1 MKNLLILLALFS
13 TMAFA
18 KKTILLTKD
27 NHVLMDKPFNI
38 TSVSTVQYE
47 LLNLIKNKSMEEV
60 YLVLNSP
67 GGSVSAGNLLIDFIK
82 SLDVKVH
89 TITIFSASMAYNTV
103 QQLGKRYILP
113 SGILMSHR
121 ARMSGLG
128 GQFPGELNK
137 RLGLYMDIVE
147 VMSKKAAKRVGIT
160 YKEYSDLIHDELW
173 LTSNKAVALGHAD
186 EIANIKCHSDLN
198 ELVESEYNTFFGV
211 IKFKKSKCPLM
222 VGPVDVKGSA
232 KAIQSFMNKQKLMYK
247 GYFFRP

>member
-1 MKNLLILLALFS
+1 MKNLLLILTLFS

-47 LLNLIKNKSMEEV
+47 LLNLIKNKSMEEI

-67 GGSVSAGNLLIDFIK
+67 GGSVFAGNLLIDFIK

-121 ARMSGLG
+121 ARMTGLG
-128 GQFPGELNK
+128 GQFLGELNK

-147 VMSKKAAKRVGIT
+147 DMSKKAAQRVGVS
-160 YKEYSDLIHDELW
+160 YKEYSDLIHDDLW
-173 LTSNKAVALGHAD
+173 LTSKKAVTLGHAD
-186 EIANIKCHSDLN
+186 EIANIKCHPDLN
-198 ELVESEYNTFFGV
+198 KLVTESYNTLFGV
-211 IKFKKSKCPLM
+211 IEFKKSKCPLM
-222 VGPVDVKGSA
+222 VGLVDIKGNN
-232 KAIQSFMNKQKLMYK
+232 KAIRAFINKQKSMYK
-247 GYFFRP
+247 GFFFRP